1 MRGTVRVYTLH
12 IYGITHE
19 GYGQGSYV
27 PYIGDIYGCEC
38 CGQGSHIPYIYN
50 MHMRATVR
58 VQIFHIYGIYM

>member
-27 PYIGDIYGCEC
+27 PYIGD
-38 CGQGSHIPYIYN
+38 
-50 MHMRATVR
+50 MHVSVVVR
-58 VQIFHIYGIYM
+58 VHTFHIYKICT